1 MYKALERQKV
11 REDSIGVCKL
21 NTARVRT
28 EEFEQVSYSQRGY
41 VSNPVREENQVIE
54 GYFQKEISQ
63 KAMAIRKVNKTLC
76 GLLGIAVL
84 VAFVSYYFAM
94 SNELA
99 LNKLSRQITTLNDE
113 NAELQNHLDR
123 LKSFNN
129 VDSKMMQYNMLQKA
143 AKVIEVQAVH
153 SATPVVAN
161 PEKTASFN
169 WAIGY

>member
-1 MYKALERQKV
+1 MNA
-11 REDSIGVCKL
+11 
-21 NTARVRT
+21 ARVRT
-28 EEFEQVSYSQRGY
+28 AESITTQQSGY
-41 VSNPVREENQVIE
+41 VNSPIRNQVIE

-76 GLLGIAVL
+76 ALLGVAVL
-84 VAFVSYYFAM
+84 FAFVSYYFAM

-113 NAELQNHLDR
+113 NAELQNSLDR

-129 VDSKMMQYNMLQKA
+129 VDTKMMQNSMLTKA
-143 AKVIEVQAVH
+143 EKVIEVQAV
-153 SATPVVAN
+153 APNAPVVSA
-161 PEKTASFN
+161 PTKTASFD

>member
-1 MYKALERQKV
+1 M
-11 REDSIGVCKL
+11 

-28 EEFEQVSYSQRGY
+28 SELVVSEENYYSKAY
-41 VSNPVREENQVIE
+41 ANNPIREDNQVIE

-76 GLLGIAVL
+76 GLLGIAVI
-84 VAFVSYYFAM
+84 VAFIGYYFAM
-94 SNELA
+94 SNELT

-113 NAELQNHLDR
+113 NAELQNQLDR

-153 SATPVVAN
+153 APVAVDKKT
-161 PEKTASFN
+161 EKTASFN

>member
-1 MYKALERQKV
+1 M
-11 REDSIGVCKL
+11 

-28 EEFEQVSYSQRGY
+28 SELVVSEENYYSQSY
-41 VSNPVREENQVIE
+41 VNNPIREENQVIE

-76 GLLGIAVL
+76 GLLGIAVI
-84 VAFVSYYFAM
+84 VAFIGYYFAM
-94 SNELA
+94 SNELT

-113 NAELQNHLDR
+113 NAELQNQLDR

-143 AKVIEVQAVH
+143 SKVIEVPAVH
-153 SATPVVAN
+153 SAVTVDKKL
-161 PEKTASFN
+161 EKTAAFN

>member
-1 MYKALERQKV
+1 M
-11 REDSIGVCKL
+11 

-28 EEFEQVSYSQRGY
+28 SELVVSEVNNYNNSY
-41 VSNPVREENQVIE
+41 VNNPIREDNQVIE

-76 GLLGIAVL
+76 GLLGIAVI
-84 VAFVSYYFAM
+84 VAFIGYYFAM
-94 SNELA
+94 SNELT

-113 NAELQNHLDR
+113 NAELQNQLDR

-153 SATPVVAN
+153 STVAVDKKT
-161 PEKTASFN
+161 EKTASFN

>member
-1 MYKALERQKV
+1 M
-11 REDSIGVCKL
+11 

-28 EEFEQVSYSQRGY
+28 AESITIQQAGY
-41 VSNPVREENQVIE
+41 VNNPIENHVIE

-76 GLLGIAVL
+76 ALLGVAV
-84 VAFVSYYFAM
+84 VFAFISYYFAM

-113 NAELQNHLDR
+113 NAELQNSLDR

-129 VDSKMMQYNMLQKA
+129 VDTKMMQNSMLTKA
-143 AKVIEVQAVH
+143 EKVIEVQAVN
-153 SATPVVAN
+153 STLPVVSA
-161 PEKTASFN
+161 PQKTASFN
-169 WAIGY
+169 WAVGY

>member
-1 MYKALERQKV
+1 M
-11 REDSIGVCKL
+11 
-21 NTARVRT
+21 NTARVRLSEVVS
-28 EEFEQVSYSQRGY
+28 EEKYYNQSYVNNPIREQ
-41 VSNPVREENQVIE
+41 NQVIE
-54 GYFQKEISQ
+54 GYFQKEISE

-76 GLLGIAVL
+76 GLLGIAVI
-84 VAFVSYYFAM
+84 VAFIGYYFAM
-94 SNELA
+94 SNELT

-113 NAELQNHLDR
+113 NAELENQLDR

-153 SATPVVAN
+153 SAVAVDN
-161 PEKTASFN
+161 KPEKTASFN

>member
-1 MYKALERQKV
+1 M
-11 REDSIGVCKL
+11 
-21 NTARVRT
+21 NTARVSI
-28 EEFEQVSYSQRGY
+28 EEIEQSLQKKYSNQGY
-41 VSNPVREENQVIE
+41 VSNPVRGEGRVIE

-94 SNELA
+94 SNELV

-113 NAELQNHLDR
+113 NAELQNQLDR

-129 VDSKMMQYNMLQKA
+129 VDSKMMQNSMLQKA
-143 AKVIEVQAVH
+143 VKVIEVQAVN
-153 SATPVVAN
+153 STAPVAAK

-169 WAIGY
+169 WSIGY

>member
-1 MYKALERQKV
+1 MYQRFITGVER
-11 REDSIGVCKL
+11 L
-21 NTARVRT
+21 NTVRKT
-28 EEFEQVSYSQRGY
+28 QTLDYQNNYQRQGY
-41 VSNPVREENQVIE
+41 VQNPIENQVIE

-94 SNELA
+94 SNELS

-129 VDSKMMQYNMLQKA
+129 VDNKMMQYNMLSKA
-143 AKVIEVQAVH
+143 SKVIEVQAV
-153 SATPVVAN
+153 STSLPVVAK

-169 WAIGY
+169 WAVGY

>member
-1 MYKALERQKV
+1 
-11 REDSIGVCKL
+11 
-21 NTARVRT
+21 
-28 EEFEQVSYSQRGY
+28 
-41 VSNPVREENQVIE
+41 
-54 GYFQKEISQ
+54 
-63 KAMAIRKVNKTLC
+63 MAIGKVNKTLC

-153 SATPVVAN
+153 SATPVVAK

>member
-1 MYKALERQKV
+1 M
-11 REDSIGVCKL
+11 

-28 EEFEQVSYSQRGY
+28 NYYSQQDNQSY
-41 VSNPVREENQVIE
+41 VNNPIKEENQVIE

-76 GLLGIAVL
+76 GLLGIAIVF
-84 VAFVSYYFAM
+84 AFISYYFAM
-94 SNELA
+94 SNELS

-143 AKVIEVQAVH
+143 AKVIEVQAV
-153 SATPVVAN
+153 STAVPAAAN
-161 PEKTASFN
+161 PDKSGSFN
-169 WAIGY
+169 LALGY

>member
-1 MYKALERQKV
+1 MIRRV
-11 REDSIGVCKL
+11 RYGSWGRDL

-28 EEFEQVSYSQRGY
+28 SELIEYQNNYSDNSYIN
-41 VSNPVREENQVIE
+41 NPITEDNQVIE

-94 SNELA
+94 SDELT
-99 LNKLSRQITTLNDE
+99 LNKLSRQISTLNDE
-113 NAELQNHLDR
+113 NADLQNQLDR

-129 VDSKMMQYNMLQKA
+129 VDSKMNEYNKLQKA
-143 AKVIEVQAVH
+143 AKVIEVQAVN
-153 SATPVVAN
+153 AAVPIVTKPA
-161 PEKTASFN
+161 KTASFN

>member
-1 MYKALERQKV
+1 M
-11 REDSIGVCKL
+11 

-28 EEFEQVSYSQRGY
+28 LEVSIQEGY
-41 VSNPVREENQVIE
+41 TKQSYVDNPITDDNQVIE

-76 GLLGIAVL
+76 ALLGLAVL
-84 VAFVSYYFAM
+84 VAFVSYYFSM
-94 SNELA
+94 SNELT

-113 NAELQNHLDR
+113 NAELQNQLDR

-129 VDSKMMQYNMLQKA
+129 VDSKMMEYNMLQKA
-143 AKVIEVQAVH
+143 AKVIEVQAV
-153 SATPVVAN
+153 SSPAAVDNKPQ
-161 PEKTASFN
+161 KTASFN

>member
-1 MYKALERQKV
+1 MNTLRQQEFT
-11 REDSIGVCKL
+11 RHQ
-21 NTARVRT
+21 
-28 EEFEQVSYSQRGY
+28 EETYSNY
-41 VSNPVREENQVIE
+41 VNNPIKNENQVIE

-94 SNELA
+94 SNELT

-113 NAELQNHLDR
+113 NAELQNNLDR

-129 VDSKMMQYNMLQKA
+129 VDNKMMQYNMLTKA
-143 AKVIEVQAVH
+143 AKVIEVQAVN
-153 SATPVVAN
+153 SAVPVVSQ
-161 PEKTASFN
+161 PTKTASFN
-169 WAIGY
+169 WAVGY

>member
-1 MYKALERQKV
+1 MYQKCITGVER
-11 REDSIGVCKL
+11 L
-21 NTARVRT
+21 NTIRKT
-28 EEFEQVSYSQRGY
+28 QTLDYQNNYQQQGY
-41 VSNPVREENQVIE
+41 VQNPIENQVIE

-94 SNELA
+94 SNELS

-129 VDSKMMQYNMLQKA
+129 VDNKMMQYNMLSKA
-143 AKVIEVQAVH
+143 SKVIEVQAVNT
-153 SATPVVAN
+153 ALPVVAK
-161 PEKTASFN
+161 PEKAASFN
-169 WAIGY
+169 WAVGY

>member
-1 MYKALERQKV
+1 M
-11 REDSIGVCKL
+11 
-21 NTARVRT
+21 NTVRVRT
-28 EEFEQVSYSQRGY
+28 VSIQESYSNQSY
-41 VSNPVREENQVIE
+41 VNNPITEENQVIE

-63 KAMAIRKVNKTLC
+63 RAMAIRKVNKTLC

-84 VAFVSYYFAM
+84 VAFVSYYFSM
-94 SNELA
+94 SNELT

-113 NAELQNHLDR
+113 NAELQNQLDR

-143 AKVIEVQAVH
+143 AKVIEVQAVA
-153 SATPVVAN
+153 SPAAVN
-161 PEKTASFN
+161 SKPEKTASFN

>member
-1 MYKALERQKV
+1 M
-11 REDSIGVCKL
+11 

-28 EEFEQVSYSQRGY
+28 LEVSIHQESYTSQSY
-41 VSNPVREENQVIE
+41 VNNPITEDNQVIE

-84 VAFVSYYFAM
+84 FAFVSYYFSM
-94 SNELA
+94 SNELT
-99 LNKLSRQITTLNDE
+99 LNKLSRQITALNDE
-113 NAELQNHLDR
+113 NAELQNQLDR

-129 VDSKMMQYNMLQKA
+129 VDNKMMEYNMLQTA
-143 AKVIEVQAVH
+143 AKVIEVQAVA
-153 SATPVVAN
+153 SPVAVDN
-161 PEKTASFN
+161 KSEKTASFN

>member
-1 MYKALERQKV
+1 M
-11 REDSIGVCKL
+11 

-28 EEFEQVSYSQRGY
+28 AESITYQQTGY
-41 VSNPVREENQVIE
+41 VDNPIETQVIE

-76 GLLGIAVL
+76 ALLGVAVL
-84 VAFVSYYFAM
+84 FAFISYYFAM

-113 NAELQNHLDR
+113 NAELQNNLDR

-129 VDSKMMQYNMLQKA
+129 VDSKVGQYSMLSKA
-143 AKVIEVQAVH
+143 EKVIEVQAVP
-153 SATPVVAN
+153 SVA
-161 PEKTASFN
+161 PIVSQPTKTASFN
-169 WAIGY
+169 WAVGY